1 MRLSSALSLAAIVAL
16 TSIATGDVRRA
27 AAPLVQ
33 ANSNTHRAGL
43 LRSGVLTVRL
53 EAKNSLLH
61 LDGPSRAP
69 MNIEAFAEVGHA
81 PFMPGPLVRA
91 VTGTEI
97 RFSVRNSLRTPLTFL
112 IPVTMRGGPDRYDAM
127 DSIVIAPGATGVLT
141 TKPTVPG
148 NYIYRATTPSVLA
161 RFTHLT
167 GILGGALV
175 IDSAGTT
182 TPPRDRVFVMMGTP
196 DSATRAYY
204 DTVAPT
210 NVRIGRRRDVFTING
225 RSWPNTERIHANVGD
240 SLHWRIISA
249 SFEPHPMHLHGFYY
263 RVDDF
268 SGPETREYERPSKGQ
283 MVVTAFMSGFSTMSM
298 TWSPD
303 RPGNWLFHCHFA
315 VHLRPDSLLAAPDDP
330 YDRMMVGLVLG
341 TTVAARRDVA
351 VADTRLTA
359 RRLRLIAE
367 VDHPERIAQHAFE
380 KPPSTVDSLPN
391 MHFVIEESGRRID
404 SHADVSPQLDLVR
417 GQPVSI
423 TIVNH
428 LLEATTVHW
437 HGIEVQNS
445 YVDGVPG
452 FSGAGEHLTPAIAPG
467 DSFVARFTPPRAGTF
482 MYHAHI
488 DEIREQL
495 AGLEGALV
503 VRDSGPV
510 RVPEDYTLVFKEAA
524 GGGRRQQAEING
536 QTNPDTIVLRVGRPA
551 RLRLLDL
558 STNYFATL
566 FVLTETGNSVVAVPG
581 DSSLERWRPMAK
593 DGFDFSE
600 AASPVPARQVISIG
614 ETYDFNYTPERSGA
628 FQLQFWRL
636 EDAGLQYAQKLLIT
650 VPIRVD

>member
-1 MRLSSALSLAAIVAL
+1 MPPAVSLAAIVAL
-16 TSIATGDVRRA
+16 MSIGSA
-27 AAPLVQ
+27 AARRTSVPVVE
-33 ANSNTHRAGL
+33 ANSNTRRAGS
-43 LRSGVLTVRL
+43 LRIGVLTVTL
-53 EAKNSLLH
+53 EAKKSLLH
-61 LDGPSRAP
+61 LDGPNRAA
-69 MNIEAFAEVGHA
+69 MTIEAFAEPGRK
-81 PFMPGPLVRA
+81 PLMPGPLVRA
-91 VTGTEI
+91 VAGTEI
-97 RFSVRNSLRTPLTFL
+97 RFSIRNSLATPLTFL
-112 IPVTMRGGPDRYDAM
+112 IPVMMRGGPDRYGAM

-141 TKPTVPG
+141 TKPSVPG

-175 IDSAGTT
+175 IDSAGMT
-182 TPPRDRVFVMMGTP
+182 TPPHDRVFVMMGTP

-204 DTVAPT
+204 DTVAPA

-225 RSWPNTERIHANVGD
+225 RSWPNTERIRASVGD

-268 SGPETREYERPSKGQ
+268 SGPETREYERPFKGQ
-283 MVVTAFMSGFSTMSM
+283 RVVTAFMSGFSTMSM

-341 TTVAARRDVA
+341 TTVAAQRGVA
-351 VADTRLTA
+351 VAEGRATA
-359 RRLRLIAE
+359 RHLRLIAE
-367 VDHPERIAQHAFE
+367 VDHPERIGPHSFD

-391 MHFVIEESGRRID
+391 MHFVVEESGRRID
-404 SHADVSPQLDLVR
+404 SHADVSPELDLVR
-417 GQPVSI
+417 GRPVSI

-428 LLEATTVHW
+428 LPEATTVHW
-437 HGIEVQNS
+437 HGIEVQDS
-445 YVDGVPG
+445 YVDGAPG
-452 FSGAGEHLTPAIAPG
+452 FSGAGKRLTPAIAPG

-495 AGLEGALV
+495 AGLEGALIV
-503 VRDSGPV
+503 YDSGV
-510 RVPEDYTLVFKEAA
+510 ARVPDDHTLFFKETA

-566 FVLTETGNSVVAVPG
+566 FVLTGTRDSVVGIPG
-581 DSSLERWRPMAK
+581 DSALERWRPVAK

-600 AASPVPARQVISIG
+600 VESLVPARQVIGIG
-614 ETYDFNYTPERSGA
+614 ETYDFNYTPVRNGL
-628 FQLQFWRL
+628 FQLQVWRL
-636 EDAGLQYAQKLLIT
+636 EDAGLQYARKLLIT
-650 VPIRVD
+650 VPIRVN

>member
-1 MRLSSALSLAAIVAL
+1 MRLSSALSLTAIVAL

-175 IDSAGTT
+175 IDSAGMT
-182 TPPRDRVFVMMGTP
+182 
-196 DSATRAYY
+196 
-204 DTVAPT
+204 
-210 NVRIGRRRDVFTING
+210 
-225 RSWPNTERIHANVGD
+225 NTERIHANVGD

-359 RRLRLIAE
+359 RHLRLIAE

-510 RVPEDYTLVFKEAA
+510 RVPEDYTLFFKEAA

>member
-1 MRLSSALSLAAIVAL
+1 
-16 TSIATGDVRRA
+16 
-27 AAPLVQ
+27 
-33 ANSNTHRAGL
+33 
-43 LRSGVLTVRL
+43 
-53 EAKNSLLH
+53 
-61 LDGPSRAP
+61 
-69 MNIEAFAEVGHA
+69 
-81 PFMPGPLVRA
+81 
-91 VTGTEI
+91 
-97 RFSVRNSLRTPLTFL
+97 
-112 IPVTMRGGPDRYDAM
+112 
-127 DSIVIAPGATGVLT
+127 
-141 TKPTVPG
+141 
-148 NYIYRATTPSVLA
+148 
-161 RFTHLT
+161 
-167 GILGGALV
+167 V
-175 IDSAGTT
+175 IDSAGMT
-182 TPPRDRVFVMMGTP
+182 
-196 DSATRAYY
+196 
-204 DTVAPT
+204 
-210 NVRIGRRRDVFTING
+210 
-225 RSWPNTERIHANVGD
+225 NTERIHTNVGD

-359 RRLRLIAE
+359 RHLRLIAE

-467 DSFVARFTPPRAGTF
+467 DSFVARFTPPRAGTV

-510 RVPEDYTLVFKEAA
+510 RVPEDYTLFFKEAA

>member
-1 MRLSSALSLAAIVAL
+1 VRLSSALSLAAIVAL

-175 IDSAGTT
+175 IDSAGMT
-182 TPPRDRVFVMMGTP
+182 
-196 DSATRAYY
+196 
-204 DTVAPT
+204 
-210 NVRIGRRRDVFTING
+210 
-225 RSWPNTERIHANVGD
+225 NTERIHANVGD

-359 RRLRLIAE
+359 RHLRLIAE

-510 RVPEDYTLVFKEAA
+510 RVPEDYTLFFKEAA

>member
-175 IDSAGTT
+175 IDSAGMT
-182 TPPRDRVFVMMGTP
+182 
-196 DSATRAYY
+196 
-204 DTVAPT
+204 
-210 NVRIGRRRDVFTING
+210 
-225 RSWPNTERIHANVGD
+225 NTERIHANVGD

-359 RRLRLIAE
+359 RHLRLIAE

-510 RVPEDYTLVFKEAA
+510 RVPEDYTLFFKEAA